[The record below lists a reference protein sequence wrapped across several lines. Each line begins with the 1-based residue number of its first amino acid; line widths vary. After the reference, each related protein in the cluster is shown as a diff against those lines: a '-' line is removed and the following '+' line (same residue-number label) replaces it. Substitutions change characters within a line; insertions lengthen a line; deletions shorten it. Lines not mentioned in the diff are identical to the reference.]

1 MTIWARTMVVGTDGS
16 PSAVEAVRWAATMA
30 SERNLDLLIA
40 HGLEFVIR
48 FHDLDIA
55 GMDDVGT
62 LAQHLAESIVSEA
75 REVALSVD
83 SSLTVTMEIV
93 PESAAALLV
102 GLSRTAR
109 MVVLGGSGMG
119 AVGGILVGSAVATVV
134 SQAHCPVAVVR
145 GRDETVPSEGPV
157 VVGVDGSLN
166 SEQAVGVA
174 FEEASFR
181 GAELVAVHAWSDI
194 TDEYMYGMARLM
206 PKWES
211 IEPDQQR
218 LLAQRLAG
226 WQEEHPDVEVRR
238 RLVRNNPR
246 DALLEESEHAQ
257 LVVVGSRG
265 RGGFKGLLLG
275 STSQF
280 LVRRAQCPVLVIRP
294 EAAT

>member
-1 MTIWARTMVVGTDGS
+1 MTIGARTVVVGTDGS
-16 PSAVEAVRWAATMA
+16 PGAVEAVRWAATVA
-30 SERNLDLLIA
+30 AERNLDLLIT
-40 HGLEFVIR
+40 HGLEFVVR

-83 SSLTVTMEIV
+83 SSLTVGTEIV

-109 MVVLGGSGMG
+109 MVVLGGSGVG
-119 AVGGILVGSAVATVV
+119 AVGGVLVGSAVATVV

-145 GRDETVPSEGPV
+145 RRGETVPTVGPV
-157 VVGVDGSLN
+157 VVGVDGSPN

-174 FEEASFR
+174 FEEAAFR
-181 GAELVAVHAWSDI
+181 GAGLVALHAWSDVS
-194 TDEYMYGMARLM
+194 DERLFGLARLIA
-206 PKWES
+206 KWDS
-211 IEPDQQR
+211 VEPDQQR

-226 WQEEHPDVEVRR
+226 RQEEHPDVEVRR
-238 RLVRNNPR
+238 RLVRDNPR

-275 STSQF
+275 STSQS

-294 EAAT
+294 ETAT